1 MSNIV
6 KELYDKGIA
15 HPPAWLPEN
24 THYLTMMGSV
34 AYGVSSDTSD
44 SDIYG
49 FAIPTKD
56 ELFPHLRGEI
66 IGFGS
71 LKHGGNRFSNY
82 QEHHLKDPDA
92 LGGKGRDYDLN
103 IYNIVDYFQLCM
115 ENNPNMVDSMFTP
128 DFCVLHITRI
138 GQMVREKRRIFLN
151 KRSYHTF
158 KGYAYQQ
165 LKKSSNTGKDAESVI
180 QIREFED
187 QHGLNHKVSFS
198 EVEKEMKKRGLIE
211 QLEKLSDSDLKQYY
225 DMYQKGMSRSK
236 RFEGRKIHNVDVK
249 FLYHIAR
256 LADECE
262 QILEGGDIDLQRS
275 REYMKAIR
283 RGDVS
288 EQELKRWFSD
298 KEKHLEA
305 LYQSSTLPYAPDEAV
320 IKKLLFNC
328 LEEHYGSLDKVLVV
342 PDKLKEALL
351 QIETVINNIHQS
363 LHG

>member
-15 HPPAWLPEN
+15 HPPAWLGEN
-24 THYLTMMGSV
+24 IHYLTMMGSV

-44 SDIYG
+44 CDLYG
-49 FAIPTKD
+49 FAIPRKD
-56 ELFPHLRGEI
+56 DLFPHLKGEI
-66 IGFGS
+66 LGFGDA
-71 LKHGGNRFSNY
+71 KNGANRFKNY

-92 LGGKGRDYDLN
+92 LAGKGREYDLN

-115 ENNPNMVDSMFTP
+115 ENNPNMIDSLFTP

-138 GQMVREKRRIFLN
+138 GQMVRENRRIFLN

-165 LKKSSNTGKDAESVI
+165 LHKMTNKN
-180 QIREFED
+180 RENSKR
-187 QHGLNHKVSFS
+187 QKM
-198 EVEKEMKKRGLIE
+198 VEEYGF
-211 QLEKLSDSDLKQYY
+211 DLK
-225 DMYQKGMSRSK
+225 
-236 RFEGRKIHNVDVK
+236 FA
-249 FLYHIAR
+249 YHIAR

-262 QILEGGDIDLQRS
+262 QILEGGDLDLQRS

-283 RGDVS
+283 RGDVT
-288 EQELKRWFSD
+288 EKDLRQWFSD
-298 KEKHLEA
+298 KEKHLEG
-305 LYQSSTLPYAPDEAV
+305 LYHSSKLPYAPDEEA

-328 LEEHYGSLDKVLVV
+328 LEDHYGDLSKEIVR

-351 QIETVINNIHQS
+351 QIESVINGIHGS

>member
-15 HPPAWLPEN
+15 HPPPWLGDN

-44 SDIYG
+44 CDVYG

-71 LKHGGNRFSNY
+71 LKNGGNRFQNY
-82 QEHHLKDPDA
+82 QEHHLQDPSA
-92 LGGKGRDYDLN
+92 MGGKGREYDLS

-138 GQMVREKRRIFLN
+138 GQMVRDNRRIFLN

-165 LKKSSNTGKDAESVI
+165 LHKMGNKTRES
-180 QIREFED
+180 
-187 QHGLNHKVSFS
+187 
-198 EVEKEMKKRGLIE
+198 
-211 QLEKLSDSDLKQYY
+211 
-225 DMYQKGMSRSK
+225 SK
-236 RFEGRKIHNVDVK
+236 RQKMVEEYGYDVK
-249 FLYHIAR
+249 FGYHIAR

-262 QILEGGDIDLQRS
+262 QILEGGDLDLQRS

-283 RGDVS
+283 RGEVS
-288 EQELKRWFSD
+288 EVELKAWFSN
-298 KEKHLEA
+298 KEKQLEA
-305 LYQSSTLPYAPDEAV
+305 LYHSSSLPYAPDEAA
-320 IKKLLFNC
+320 IKRLLFNC
-328 LEEHYGSLDKVLVV
+328 LEEHYGNLDRVV
-342 PDKLKEALL
+342 AMPDKLKEGLL
-351 QIETVINNIHQS
+351 LIESVINKLHTS

>member
-1 MSNIV
+1 MSNVV
-6 KELYDKGIA
+6 KELYSKGIA
-15 HPPAWLPEN
+15 HPPAWLPDN

-44 SDIYG
+44 SDVYG

-66 IGFGS
+66 IGFGD
-71 LKHGGNRFSNY
+71 LKQGGNRFSNY
-82 QEHHLKDPDA
+82 QEHHLNDPDA
-92 LGGKGRDYDLN
+92 MGGKGRDYDLS

-115 ENNPNMVDSMFTP
+115 ENNPNMVDSLFTP

-138 GQMVREKRRIFLN
+138 GQMVRENRRIFLN

-165 LKKSSNTGKDAESVI
+165 L
-180 QIREFED
+180 
-187 QHGLNHKVSFS
+187 HKMGNKTRQS
-198 EVEKEMKKRGLIE
+198 
-211 QLEKLSDSDLKQYY
+211 
-225 DMYQKGMSRSK
+225 SK
-236 RFEGRKIHNVDVK
+236 RQKMVEEFGYDVK
-249 FLYHIAR
+249 FGYHIAR

-262 QILEGGDIDLQRS
+262 QILEGGDLDLQRS

-283 RGDVS
+283 RGEVS
-288 EQELKRWFSD
+288 EEELRQWFSN

-305 LYQSSTLPYAPDEAV
+305 LYASSPLPYAPNESA
-320 IKKLLFNC
+320 IKKLLFEC
-328 LEEHYGSLDKVLVV
+328 LEEHYGSLDKIVV
-342 PDKLKEALL
+342 IPDKWKEALL
-351 QIETVINNIHQS
+351 QIESIINKNIQS